1 MLQVS
6 RCLCL
11 TVVMANSHNLERGK
25 KMNIYTRM
33 IGEIAQCTID
43 EARELQDIIENE
55 WIIEHWSR
63 ATERQLK
70 SAVRT
75 AQARKAS

>member
-1 MLQVS
+1 
-6 RCLCL
+6 
-11 TVVMANSHNLERGK
+11 
-25 KMNIYTRM
+25 MNIYTRM
-33 IGEIAQCTID
+33 IGEIAQCSID

>member
-1 MLQVS
+1 MLRTLS
-6 RCLCL
+6 SLCL
-11 TVVMANSHNLERGK
+11 TVVMANSHNLERGN

-33 IGEIAQCTID
+33 IGEIAQCSMD

-55 WIIEHWSR
+55 WIVEHWSR

-75 AQARKAS
+75 AQARKAG

>member
-1 MLQVS
+1 
-6 RCLCL
+6 
-11 TVVMANSHNLERGK
+11 
-25 KMNIYTRM
+25 MNIYTRM
-33 IGEIAQCTID
+33 ISEIAQCSID
-43 EARELQDIIENE
+43 EARKLQDIIESE

-75 AQARKAS
+75 AQARKAT